1 MRYLIDTNIV
11 IYYFNGLTADE
22 ALHDLL
28 KDSFNISII
37 TKIEF
42 LGWGEFAAN
51 PELYRQ
57 AQGFIGY
64 ATLYPLNEEIA
75 EQTIRLRQHFKTKTP
90 DAIIAATALV
100 NGLTVVTHNTKD
112 FTRLGVNTHTAT
124 IKPDKP

>member
-28 KDSFNISII
+28 KNSFNISII

-75 EQTIRLRQHFKTKTP
+75 EQTIRRQHFKTKTP